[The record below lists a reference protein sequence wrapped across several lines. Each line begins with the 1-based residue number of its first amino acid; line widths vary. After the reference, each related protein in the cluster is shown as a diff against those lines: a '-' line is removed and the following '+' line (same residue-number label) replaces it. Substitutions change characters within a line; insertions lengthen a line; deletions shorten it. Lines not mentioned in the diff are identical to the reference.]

1 MEVMV
6 CGNAVVVQDE
16 RVWQRLSAGSHAG
29 HVAIKNH
36 ASYVN

>member
-1 MEVMV
+1 VG
-6 CGNAVVVQDE
+6 GNVVLVQDE

-29 HVAIKNH
+29 HVAIRNH